1 MRKLLVLGV
10 AVALLLAACGGDD
23 DDSSSGSEG
32 PPVSLSGTV
41 NDKGTEKVSGSE
53 LELEADDNYF
63 KPTFIE
69 AEAGAKLTLTIK
81 NEGAA
86 QHTFT
91 IDSAKID
98 EEIAPDD
105 EVKVDVT
112 VPDSGHLDFHCRF
125 HGSAGMQGSIVAE
138 KS

>member
-10 AVALLLAACGGDD
+10 AAALVLAACGGDD
-23 DDSSSGSEG
+23 DDSNSGG
-32 PPVSLSGTV
+32 PPVSLAGAVT
-41 NDKGTEKVSGSE
+41 DKGTEKVSGSE
-53 LELEADDNYF
+53 VELEADDNYF

-69 AEAGAKLTLTIK
+69 AKAGSKLTLTIK
-81 NEGAA
+81 NEGSA

-91 IDSAKID
+91 ADSADID
-98 EEIAPDD
+98 EELAPDD

-125 HGSAGMQGSIVAE
+125 HGSSGMQGSIVAE
-138 KS
+138 K